1 MENKIDAELIKV
13 IEDAISE
20 SKSCL
25 EAFDKVVEWKK
36 KNRGLTGFHVSAP
49 LDVMC
54 GQRTIDDP
62 KEEAE
67 KMAHDILLMDLDC
80 AKGHYKDVTNE
91 VL

>member
-13 IEDAISE
+13 IESSISN
-20 SKSCL
+20 SKTCM
-25 EAFDKVVEWKK
+25 EALDKVLDWET
-36 KNRGLTGFHVSAP
+36 KNRGLKGFHVSAP

-67 KMAHDILLMDLDC
+67 KMAHDILSMKLSC
-80 AKGHYKDVTNE
+80 AKGHFKDVTNE